1 MSTGEKTSSPTN
13 EPLEEI
19 VLVKKETKEEKKRSR
34 SKDNFQEEID
44 SQELLKRIEHG
55 YEKEGISVLMS
66 ACQQGLEHEVRDI
79 LRRRPKMLYFKD
91 RTGKNAIHYCAENQN
106 ITCIE
111 QIISKDHDLVNLKDN
126 DGYTALQLSVMTG
139 NIPMIKFLLSHK
151 ASIHTLDNDQL
162 SLMHWAVVC
171 GKVEVLDV
179 LFMAGAKP
187 SLPDKHGAHPIHYA
201 AQLSNSTDNSRK
213 NIYLNIYFQLSLKG
227 HIINECILLKYV
239 GTF

>member
-1 MSTGEKTSSPTN
+1 MSTGEKTSSPTAESLQQVLQN
-13 EPLEEI
+13 TDYERKSVSRETLLEAIE
-19 VLVKKETKEEKKRSR
+19 
-34 SKDNFQEEID
+34 NQEVFIRGD
-44 SQELLKRIEHG
+44 QRL
-55 YEKEGISVLMS
+55 EKEGVTILMS
-66 ACQQGLEHEVRDI
+66 ACQQGLEHEVRSI
-79 LRRRPKMLYFKD
+79 LRKRPKMLYCKD

-106 ITCIE
+106 LTCIE
-111 QIISKDHDLVNLKDN
+111 QIITIDNSLIDIKDN

-151 ASIHTLDNDQL
+151 SSIHTLDNEQH

-201 AQLSNSTDNSRK
+201 AQLCNSSDSNSR
-213 NIYLNIYFQLSLKG
+213 
-227 HIINECILLKYV
+227 
-239 GTF
+239 